1 MTTDTFTPDL
11 DAVRRAFAANFT
23 ASDELGAAVSVWRD
37 GVEILSLAGGHRDR
51 AGALPWKQTTLAP
64 VFSATKTPAA
74 VCALIALDNA
84 GLPLTAPVAEA
95 WPEFAAAGK
104 TSITF
109 GQVLTHTAG
118 LGALDQPPPL
128 DDYPA
133 IIRAL
138 ELQTPLWPP
147 GTAQGYHART
157 FGFLLDE
164 IVRRLTGAVS
174 LGEFFHVSLA
184 RPLGLDFWIGLPDAE
199 AVRVAEVL
207 PGKLRADSATQAFV
221 KAWSDPA
228 SLTRRTFT
236 SPRGYNSPAEYNL
249 PAFRAAGFAGLGGVA
264 SARGL
269 AGFHALL
276 AAGGLHRGTRLIPE
290 SVLRQLETPLSQADD
305 LVLLAPA
312 AFAAGVMKDPLDAQG
327 RKQRRHFGPS
337 LRAFGHPGAGGCL
350 GFADPEHG
358 LAFAYVMNRLEPGA
372 LPGAKP
378 QALIEALY
386 SGVTQLSA

>member
-1 MTTDTFTPDL
+1 MTTDVFTPNL
-11 DAVRRAFAANFT
+11 DAVRRAFDANFT

-37 GVEILSLAGGHRDR
+37 GVEILALSGGHRDR
-51 AGALPWKQTTLAP
+51 AGSRPWKQTTLAP
-64 VFSATKTPAA
+64 VFSATKAPAA
-74 VCALIALDNA
+74 VCALLALDTA
-84 GLPLTAPVAEA
+84 DLPLEAPVAET

-104 TSITF
+104 ASVTF
-109 GQVLTHTAG
+109 AHLLSHTAG
-118 LGALDQPPPL
+118 LGALDTPPPI
-128 DDYPA
+128 DDYA
-133 IIRAL
+133 AVIRAL
-138 ELQTPLWPP
+138 EQQAPLWPP

-164 IVRRLTGAVS
+164 IVRRLTGAAS
-174 LGEFFHVSLA
+174 LGEFFHHTLA
-184 RPLGLDFWIGLPDAE
+184 RPLGLDFWIGLPDSETA
-199 AVRVAEVL
+199 RMAEVM
-207 PGKLRADSATQAFV
+207 PGRLRADPATQVFV

-276 AAGGLHRGTRLIPE
+276 AAGGLHQGTRLIPE
-290 SVLRQLETPLSQADD
+290 RVLRQLETPLSQAED
-305 LVLLAPA
+305 LVLLTPV
-312 AFAAGVMKDPLDAQG
+312 AFAAGVMKDPLDPQG
-327 RKQRRHFGPS
+327 QKQRRHFGPS
-337 LRAFGHPGAGGCL
+337 QRAFGHPGAGGCL

-378 QALIEALY
+378 LALVEALY
-386 SGVTQLSA
+386 APLNA

>member
-1 MTTDTFTPDL
+1 MMTDAFTPDL
-11 DAVRRAFAANFT
+11 DAVRRAF
-23 ASDELGAAVSVWRD
+23 D
-37 GVEILSLAGGHRDR
+37 
-51 AGALPWKQTTLAP
+51 TLAP
-64 VFSATKTPAA
+64 VFSATKAPTAL
-74 VCALIALDNA
+74 CALLALDNA
-84 GLPLTAPVAEA
+84 RLPLEAPVAEA
-95 WPEFAAAGK
+95 WPEFATAGK
-104 TSITF
+104 ASVTF
-109 GQVLTHTAG
+109 AQVLSHTAG
-118 LGALDQPPPL
+118 LGALDAPPPI
-128 DDYPA
+128 DDYA
-133 IIRAL
+133 AVIRAL
-138 ELQTPLWPP
+138 EQQAPLWPP

-164 IVRRLTGAVS
+164 IVRRLTGATS
-174 LGEFFHVSLA
+174 LGEFFHVTLA
-184 RPLGLDFWIGLPDAE
+184 QPLRLDFWIGLPDSE
-199 AVRVAEVL
+199 TVRVAEVL
-207 PGKLRADSATQAFV
+207 PGRLRADATTQAFV
-221 KAWSDPA
+221 KAWSDPT

-276 AAGGLHRGTRLIPE
+276 AAGGLHQGTRLIPE
-290 SVLRQLETPLSQADD
+290 GVLRQLETPLSQADD

-327 RKQRRHFGPS
+327 LKQRRHFGPS

-378 QALIEALY
+378 LALVEALY
-386 SGVTQLSA
+386 ASLSA

>member
-1 MTTDTFTPDL
+1 MTTDVFTPNL
-11 DAVRRAFAANFT
+11 DAVRRAFDANFT

-37 GVEILSLAGGHRDR
+37 GVEILALSGGHRDR
-51 AGALPWKQTTLAP
+51 AGSRPWKPTTLAP
-64 VFSATKTPAA
+64 VFSATKAPAA
-74 VCALIALDNA
+74 VCALLALDA
-84 GLPLTAPVAEA
+84 AHLPLEAPVAEA
-95 WPEFAAAGK
+95 WPAFAAGGK
-104 TSITF
+104 ASVTF
-109 GQVLTHTAG
+109 AHLLSHTAG
-118 LGALDQPPPL
+118 LGALDAPPQI
-128 DDYPA
+128 DDYA
-133 IIRAL
+133 AVVCAL
-138 ELQTPLWPP
+138 EQQAPLWPP

-157 FGFLLDE
+157 FGFLVDE
-164 IVRRLTGAVS
+164 IVRRLTGAAS
-174 LGEFFHVSLA
+174 LGEFFHHTLA
-184 RPLGLDFWIGLPDAE
+184 RPLGLDFWIGLPDSETA
-199 AVRVAEVL
+199 RLAEVL
-207 PGKLRADSATQAFV
+207 PGRLRADPATQAFV

-276 AAGGLHRGTRLIPE
+276 AAGGLHQGTRLIPE
-290 SVLRQLETPLSQADD
+290 RVLRQLETPLSQADD

-327 RKQRRHFGPS
+327 QKQRRHFGPS

-378 QALIEALY
+378 LALVEALY
-386 SGVTQLSA
+386 ATLSA

>member
-1 MTTDTFTPDL
+1 MMTDAFTPDL
-11 DAVRRAFAANFT
+11 DAVRRAFTANFT

-37 GVEILSLAGGHRDR
+37 GVEILSLADGHRDR
-51 AGALPWKQTTLAP
+51 LETLPWKANTLAP
-64 VFSATKTPAA
+64 VFSATKAPAA
-74 VCALIALDNA
+74 LCALLALDAA
-84 GLPLTAPVAEA
+84 GLALETPVAEA
-95 WPEFAAAGK
+95 WPEFANAGK
-104 TSITF
+104 ASVTF
-109 GQVLTHTAG
+109 AHVLSHTAG
-118 LGALDQPPPL
+118 LGALDTPPAI
-128 DDYPA
+128 DDYA
-133 IIRAL
+133 AVIRAL
-138 ELQTPLWPP
+138 EQQTPLWSP

-164 IVRRLTGAVS
+164 IVRRLTGAAS
-174 LGEFFHVSLA
+174 LGEYFHRTLA
-184 RPLGLDFWIGLPDAE
+184 RPLGLDFWIGLPNSE
-199 AVRVAEVL
+199 SVRMAEVL
-207 PGKLRADSATQAFV
+207 PGRLRADPATQAFV

-236 SPRGYNSPAEYNL
+236 SPRGYNSPNEYNL

-276 AAGGLHRGTRLIPE
+276 AAGGVHQGTRLIPE
-290 SVLRQLETPLSQADD
+290 RVLRQLETPLSQADD

-327 RKQRRHFGPS
+327 QKQRRHFGPS

-378 QALIEALY
+378 LALVEALY
-386 SGVTQLSA
+386 TSA